1 MTPRFETT
9 PVAPAPE
16 WDVDRLVASRQITL
30 DPMLRDAFVAHGAAE
45 ANLERLFSGR
55 ALCVTTGQ
63 QPGLFLGP
71 LFTLYKALSVIALA
85 RRLTARLERAVV
97 PVFWVA
103 GDDHDLAEANHIH
116 VINRANEVEEIRLGD
131 RDPAAPL
138 LPLSKEHLGS
148 ALGAALQRLEETTPE
163 TEFRA
168 EIFQWIRRHYE
179 PDRDY
184 ASAFA
189 GALAELLGPHGL
201 LILRPTHPN
210 AKRTMVPWLVEA
222 LEHAPVLDEAL
233 RRRVEDVYGDPQHAP
248 VTVGDGASTVM
259 VEGPMGRD
267 RLIMEG
273 DRLVGRRSRESWTL
287 QHLRR
292 LAESAPER
300 LSPNVL
306 LRPVVEA
313 AMLPTIAY
321 VAGPGELQYF
331 PQCAPIYDL
340 LEVTPQACLPRWS
353 ARVYETRISKVLEK
367 YQVTPD
373 DLVQEGRAEATLVR
387 EDMPADATDAM
398 RRLREALR
406 SEYARLQQSA
416 VGIDPTLKKSVTSHR
431 NAALAGVNDI
441 EKRIIT
447 RLKKQHEILVQQI
460 AKARHNLF
468 PHGRPQERV
477 FNVLPYLVRYGMEF
491 VEAALGACDEWSE
504 SLESATRGT

>member
-9 PVAPAPE
+9 PLAPAPE
-16 WDVDRLVASRQITL
+16 WDLDRLVAARQVTL

-55 ALCVTTGQ
+55 GLCVTTGQ

-71 LFTLYKALSVIALA
+71 LFTVYKALSVINLA
-85 RRLTARLERAVV
+85 RRLTARLGQVVV

-103 GDDHDLAEANHIH
+103 GDDHDLAEANRIHI
-116 VINRANEVEEIRLGD
+116 VNRANEVEEIRLRD

-138 LPLSKEHLGS
+138 VPLYKERLGP
-148 ALGAALQRLEETTPE
+148 ALDAALRRLEETTPE

-168 EIFQWIRRHYE
+168 SIFQWIRRHYV
-179 PDRDY
+179 PDRDF
-184 ASAFA
+184 ATAFA

-201 LILRPTHPN
+201 LILRSTHLN
-210 AKRTMVPWLVEA
+210 AKRTMIPWFLGA
-222 LEHAPVLDEAL
+222 LEHARALDEAL
-233 RRRVEDVYGDPQHAP
+233 QRRVEDVFGHAQHAP

-267 RLIMEG
+267 RLIVEG
-273 DRLVGRRSRESWTL
+273 ERFVGRRSRESWTL
-287 QHLRR
+287 RDLRH

-300 LSPNVL
+300 FSPNVL

-313 AMLPTIAY
+313 AVLPTIAY
-321 VAGPGELQYF
+321 IAGPGELQYF
-331 PQCAPIYDL
+331 PQCAPIYDAL
-340 LEVTPQACLPRWS
+340 DVVPQAYLPRWS
-353 ARVYETRISKVLEK
+353 ARIIETRISKVLEK
-367 YQVTPD
+367 YHVAPD
-373 DLVQEGRAEATLVR
+373 DLVPEGRAEASLVQ
-387 EDMPADATDAM
+387 EDMPADATAAM
-398 RRLREALR
+398 RGLREAIQH
-406 SEYARLQQSA
+406 EYARLQRSA

-447 RLKKQHEILVQQI
+447 HLKKQQEILVQQI

-477 FNVLPYLVRYGMEF
+477 FNLVPYLVRYGVEF
-491 VEAALGACDEWSE
+491 VEAALGACEEWSR
-504 SLESATRGT
+504 SLESATRGA